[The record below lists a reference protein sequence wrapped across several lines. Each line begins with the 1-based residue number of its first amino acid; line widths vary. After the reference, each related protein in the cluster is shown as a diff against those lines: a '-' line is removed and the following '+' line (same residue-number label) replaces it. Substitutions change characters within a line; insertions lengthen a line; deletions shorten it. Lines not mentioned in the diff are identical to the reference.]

1 MSALT
6 EVTIS
11 LLQWGIDRFAKQT
24 RSASPR
30 LGQKV
35 ARFTATDEVLHVYCA
50 KQILSRYVRTKTRT
64 QTPIP
69 CLGDADRVRL
79 RESVNSREV
88 CHSLTWHSSKSESAL
103 ERFEPVAMVKL

>member
-1 MSALT
+1 MDKVSALT

-11 LLQWGIDRFAKQT
+11 LLQWGIDRFAEQT

-50 KQILSRYVRTKTRT
+50 KQILSRYVRTQTRT
-64 QTPIP
+64 ITSTT
-69 CLGDADRVRL
+69 L
-79 RESVNSREV
+79 SRRRRPR
-88 CHSLTWHSSKSESAL
+88 SLARIGQFPRGL
-103 ERFEPVAMVKL
+103 P